1 MASAPRV
8 ARICAVA
15 CRRAVPQLAHH
26 HMTSINRTRA
36 AAAFS
41 TSSPRAAER
50 AFDGDEGGYSA
61 PVELKA
67 LNKAFTDRAT
77 PEGLQ
82 QLDRLAKLNGHN
94 TIEAYL
100 NDKLRYTPGFS
111 TQDKLLTDELV
122 RDDSGGRPDR
132 RAFWYDEDDP
142 DTFTGEHD
150 EFNEDDM
157 MSMAHNKL
165 DEVREMRHYT
175 RLAVWEMP
183 LLSKLAKPFE
193 LPKTDQV
200 LRWRYTTY
208 MGEAHPA
215 ESKVVVQFTPP
226 DLGLT
231 DVQTDKLRKLAGAR
245 LNPATDVVQ
254 MSCGRYE
261 HQAQNKRSLEQLV
274 QALITAAKDPRDT
287 FADVA
292 LDTRHYYRAHKA
304 RKTLKKP
311 KFPPAWRM
319 TPRRQIEL
327 AAQRAHT
334 AVAEA
339 RRADKGLLVDGQ
351 RTIDGYLMQRLAEEQ
366 KKVVATAEA
375 EAVPVPVGRGPAR
388 ARR

>member
-8 ARICAVA
+8 ASLCAAA
-15 CRRAVPQLAHH
+15 CRRAAPQLARHRV
-26 HMTSINRTRA
+26 TAIIASTKPTA
-36 AAAFS
+36 TAAAFT
-41 TSSPRAAER
+41 TSSPRRAER
-50 AFDGDEGGYSA
+50 AFDGDEGSGEGA
-61 PVELKA
+61 PVELRQ
-67 LNKAFTDRAT
+67 LDKAFADRAT

-82 QLDRLAKLNGHN
+82 QLDRLAKLNGHA

-100 NDKLRYTPGFS
+100 DDKLRHAPGFS

-132 RAFWYDEDDP
+132 RNFWYDEDDP
-142 DTFTGEHD
+142 DTFTEEHD

-193 LPKTDQV
+193 LPRADQV

-208 MGEAHPA
+208 MGETHPA
-215 ESKVVVQFTPP
+215 ESKVVVQFAPG

-231 DVQTDKLRKLAGAR
+231 RTQTSKLRKLAGAR
-245 LNPATDVVQ
+245 LDPDKDVVRI
-254 MSCGRYE
+254 SCSRYE
-261 HQAQNKRSLEQLV
+261 HQAQNKRYLEDLV
-274 QALITAAKDPRDT
+274 LALVAEAKDPQDT

-292 LDTRHYYRAHKA
+292 LDTRHHR
-304 RKTLKKP
+304 TKKEKP
-311 KFPPAWRM
+311 RFPPEWRM
-319 TPRRQIEL
+319 TGRRRQEL
-327 AAQRAHT
+327 AELRKKGAAE
-334 AVAEA
+334 EA
-339 RRADKGLLVDGQ
+339 RRLEEGRVVDGQ
-351 RTIDGYLMQRLAEEQ
+351 RRIDGYLMERLAEEQ
-366 KKVVATAEA
+366 KKAAAE
-375 EAVPVPVGRGPAR
+375 PVPVLAGRGPAAAR